1 MQQGFHV
8 DRVATDDEIRLAL
21 RGELDVSV
29 VGAVEEAVGAVA
41 SGSRVVMD
49 VRDLSFIDSSG
60 IRVLMSLDLRA
71 RSEGWSVAIEQPQ
84 PAVRQV
90 LELCQIGERIPIVD
104 DASSDG

>member
-1 MQQGFHV
+1 MLQGFHV
-8 DRVATDDEIRLAL
+8 DRLTTDDEIRLVL

-29 VGAVEEAVGAVA
+29 VGEVEEAIGAVA

-60 IRVLMSLDLRA
+60 IRVLMTLDLRA
-71 RSEGWSVAIEQPQ
+71 RSEGWSLAIEQPQ

-90 LELCQIGERIPIVD
+90 LELCRIGERIPIL
-104 DASSDG
+104 DG